1 MPELPPNDFWNG
13 SEAPGHARHRID
25 LAISHQGVD
34 PERLNAVTPYARPA
48 RRAFVSSGR
57 SPAAPPSKSTRRPV
71 CATTTRSAVSIMV
84 TRSSAYGEVVEG
96 GDIHEGDTLA
106 VGEQRFGA

>member
-1 MPELPPNDFWNG
+1 
-13 SEAPGHARHRID
+13 
-25 LAISHQGVD
+25 
-34 PERLNAVTPYARPA
+34 
-48 RRAFVSSGR
+48 
-57 SPAAPPSKSTRRPV
+57 
-71 CATTTRSAVSIMV
+71 MV